1 MNLRPAGR
9 RRLIAMMFCCITASS
24 LVGQITDE
32 AYHYGASDERLIHRF
47 VDEGS
52 VRRAYD
58 ALRMLSNRTE
68 RSAAIDAMPFVR
80 SAIERASNNALAA
93 DREME
98 TFLRERPT
106 SPMVSLGWL
115 ERGLAAIQEGQDL
128 VAIDHLRMASETA
141 VVDVAR
147 RKDSLYRDVA
157 HTAHF
162 WRGTSYARAGYHAE
176 ALSAFRA
183 CVAVDTV
190 GDYADRAWYGIGQ
203 LYERNRQYDSA
214 LAAFAV
220 IRDRYPDGMTAIASR
235 IRAAQTN
242 IILRRPERA
251 LDILGNVDSLIAR
264 MERGD
269 TTLLRPQEH
278 AAYAAERVLL
288 LRAEAATLRQRFQE
302 GLDLSRTFLSLYPNS
317 SFRWYVRLHEGF
329 NLLQLGRGGEAV
341 ASYRIVLDSVAASD
355 DPLRNMAL
363 LYHAIALKRGGR
375 RPEAIAELQ
384 GLAAQTGYPYQSI
397 ASLEVGQAAY
407 EDEEWERARKAL
419 DIAVRTSQDA
429 ITSVKAELLHGATL
443 IELQQWSKAALAF
456 ERAEQRAQ
464 KSADAFM
471 PRRAT
476 YLAEARLKR
485 GICLVQ
491 TNQTRNAITAITD
504 FLGNHPT
511 DPRRDEATFWLA
523 EAMYRADLLK
533 NAQELYDE
541 IVKRY
546 TASSRRE
553 EALYGLAWTYFRRRD
568 FDRATETFGQL
579 LQSFPSSK
587 YAGEALARRGDGF
600 YVSRQ
605 FRAAAESYEEAA
617 RLVPKTDE
625 GQYAAFQVGQ
635 SRYRSNDL
643 DGAERSMR
651 AFVQQY
657 PSSQLADDALY
668 MIGWVAFQQ
677 ERYEAAIAEFQRII
691 DAYPSSDQSV
701 RALYTIADAQYNM
714 GQIDGSMD
722 TYRQVMNR
730 YPSHPL
736 AGEAARAMQIALLG
750 MGRTDEAIA
759 VADTFITANP
769 TSSAAEVFQFR
780 KAEIFYSGR
789 NYSNAALELEAY
801 IKKYPGSTQQDEAL
815 YLLGKTYLGMS
826 DVALARQAF
835 TDIDKRYP
843 TSGYRALYR
852 MDLAAYYD
860 KSASARLA
868 DSIYAQ
874 VIEKFPDDTAAASRA
889 GFERATIRRM
899 MGDTA
904 TAVGLYS
911 WTSTMYSNAEYGEQ
925 SRFQLAMYYRSKR
938 MIDSMRYHL
947 QILGARV
954 NNPMLAA
961 NALYLI
967 GESYVRDARHADA
980 AAVFEQVRNDYAG
993 NEDWYTLAMLGLG
1006 EAYEAISR
1014 PVDAKDVYQT
1024 VATLRPDDDYGKAAA
1039 ARLKRMERKR

>member
-1 MNLRPAGR
+1 MITVL
-9 RRLIAMMFCCITASS
+9 LLCLTASS
-24 LVGQITDE
+24 LLGQITDE
-32 AYHYGASDERLIHRF
+32 AYHYGAADEQVIRRF

-58 ALRMLSNRTE
+58 ALRALRVHVD
-68 RSAAIDAMPFVR
+68 RSAALDAVPFLR
-80 SAIERASNNALAA
+80 SAIERRSDNALAA
-93 DREME
+93 DRAME
-98 TFLRERPT
+98 TFIRERPT
-106 SPMVSLGWL
+106 SPMVALGWL
-115 ERGLAAIQEGQDL
+115 ERGLAAIQDGQDMI
-128 VAIDHLRMASETA
+128 AIDHLRLASESA
-141 VVDVAR
+141 VIDLQR
-147 RKDSLYRDVA
+147 RDDSLYRQVA

-162 WRGTSYARAGYHAE
+162 WRATSYARAGYHAE
-176 ALSAFRA
+176 ALAAFRSA
-183 CVAVDTV
+183 IRVDSA
-190 GDYADRAWYGIGQ
+190 GAYADRAWFGIGQ
-203 LYERNRQYDSA
+203 LYERNRQFDSA
-214 LAAFAV
+214 LIAFAV
-220 IRDRYPDGMTAIASR
+220 VRDQYPSGMTAIASR

-251 LDILGNVDSLIAR
+251 LDILGNVDTLIAR

-269 TTLLRPQEH
+269 TALLRPQEH

-288 LRAEAATLRQRFQE
+288 LRAEAATLRQRYQE
-302 GLDLSRTFLSLYPNS
+302 GLDLSRTFLSLYARS
-317 SFRWYVRLHEGF
+317 AFRWYVKLHEGF
-329 NLLQLGRGGEAV
+329 NLLQLGNPADAV
-341 ASYRIVLDSVAASD
+341 ASYAMILDSLSEPD
-355 DPLRNMAL
+355 DQVRHMAM
-363 LYHAIALKRGGR
+363 LYHAIARKRSGKR
-375 RPEAIAELQ
+375 SEAIAELQ

-407 EDEEWERARKAL
+407 EDGEWERARKAFE
-419 DIAVRTSQDA
+419 IAVRTSQDA
-429 ITSVKAELLHGATL
+429 ITTVKAELFLGATL
-443 IELQQWSKAALAF
+443 IEQLQWSKAALAF
-456 ERAEQRAQ
+456 DRAEQRAQ

-491 TNQTRNAITAITD
+491 TNQTRNAITALTD

-546 TASSRRE
+546 TASPRRE

-579 LQSFPSSK
+579 LTNYPSSK

-605 FRAAAESYEEAA
+605 YRAAAEAYEEAA
-617 RLVPKTDE
+617 RLVPSSDE
-625 GQYAAFQVGQ
+625 GQYAAFQIGQ
-635 SRYRSNDL
+635 SRYRFNDL
-643 DGAERSMR
+643 EGAARSMR
-651 AFVQQY
+651 AFVQRY

-677 ERYEAAIAEFQRII
+677 ERYDAAIAEFQRII
-691 DAYPSSDQSV
+691 EAYPSSDQSV
-701 RALYTIADAQYNM
+701 RALYTIADAQYNL
-714 GQIDGSMD
+714 GLIDGSMD

-759 VADTFITANP
+759 VADTFISANP
-769 TSSAAEVFQFR
+769 TSSAAEIFQFK

-789 NYSNAALELEAY
+789 NYANAAQELEAY
-801 IKKYPGSTQQDEAL
+801 IKKYPGSTQQDEAI
-815 YLLGKTYLGMS
+815 YLLGKTYLSMGELT
-826 DVALARQAF
+826 LAKQAF
-835 TDIDKRYP
+835 ADLDKRFP
-843 TSGYRALYR
+843 SSRFRAAGA
-852 MDLAAYYD
+852 MDIAEYYE
-860 KSASARLA
+860 KSANARLA
-868 DSIYAQ
+868 DSVYKL
-874 VIEKFPDDTAAASRA
+874 VLTRFPDDTAVASRA
-889 GFERATIRRM
+889 GFERASILRLN
-899 MGDTA
+899 GDTA
-904 TAVGLYS
+904 AAIGLYE
-911 WTSTMYSNAEYGEQ
+911 WTAAMYSMSEYGEQ
-925 SRFQLAMYYRSKR
+925 ARFQLAMYYRSKR
-938 MIDSMRYHL
+938 MVDSMRYHL
-947 QILGARV
+947 QVLGSRV
-954 NNPMLAA
+954 QNPMLAS

-967 GESYVRDARHADA
+967 GESYVREARHAEA
-980 AAVFEQVRNDYAG
+980 VTVFEVVRNDFAG
-993 NEDWYTLAMLGLG
+993 NEDWYTLSMLGLG
-1006 EAYEAISR
+1006 ESYEALER

-1024 VATLRPDDDYGKAAA
+1024 IATLRPDDDYGKAAA